1 MDCAASGRVVLVG
14 AGPGDPELITRRGL
28 RWLQRAEVV
37 VYDQLVSPVLL
48 DEAPPDA
55 LRIFAGKSS
64 GNHCMPQAAI
74 NALLVRHALAG
85 RLVVRLKGGDS
96 FVFGRGG
103 EEVQACIAAGVPFDL
118 VPGVTAAVAVPA
130 AAGIPVT
137 HRGVASSFAVVTGH
151 EDPSKPDGHV
161 DWVRLAGAVDTIV
174 VLMGTAALPEIV
186 RRLLAAGRDS
196 ATPAAV
202 IRRGTT
208 DAEEVVTGTL
218 ADIARRAAHLSPPC
232 TIVIGEVVRLRRAR
246 RGADVEATTQRA
258 EGNRGGRF
266 SRIAAAP
273 SRTSSSMN
281 VSISSAMD

>member
-1 MDCAASGRVVLVG
+1 MDCAASGRVVLIG

-37 VYDQLVSPVLL
+37 VYDQLVSPELL

-55 LRIFAGKSS
+55 LQIFAGKSA
-64 GNHCMPQAAI
+64 GNHCMPQESI
-74 NALLVRHALAG
+74 NALLVRHARAG

-103 EEVQACIAAGVPFDL
+103 EEAQACLTAGVPVDV
-118 VPGVTAAVAVPA
+118 VPGVTSAVAVPA

-151 EDPSKPDGHV
+151 EDPGKPGGRV
-161 DWVRLAGAVDTIV
+161 DWERLAGAVDTIV
-174 VLMGTAALPEIV
+174 VLMGTAALPEIA
-186 RRLLAAGRDS
+186 RRLLAAGRAP

-208 DAEEVVTGTL
+208 AGEEVVTGTL
-218 ADIARRAAHLSPPC
+218 ADIARRAAHLAPPC
-232 TIVIGEVVRLRRAR
+232 TIVIGEVVRLRGTR
-246 RGADVEATTQRA
+246 RRADVAVTMRS
-258 EGNRGGRF
+258 G
-266 SRIAAAP
+266 
-273 SRTSSSMN
+273 
-281 VSISSAMD
+281 VV

>member
-37 VYDQLVSPVLL
+37 VYDQLVSPELL

-55 LRIFAGKSS
+55 LQIFAGKSA
-64 GNHCMPQAAI
+64 GNHCMPQEAI

-103 EEVQACIAAGVPFDL
+103 EEARACLAAGVPFDV
-118 VPGVTAAVAVPA
+118 VPGVTSAVAVPA

-151 EDPSKPDGHV
+151 EDPGKPGGRV
-161 DWVRLAGAVDTIV
+161 DWERLAGAVDTIV
-174 VLMGTAALPEIV
+174 ILMGTAALPEIA
-186 RRLLAAGRDS
+186 RRLLTAGREP

-208 DAEEVVTGTL
+208 AAEEVVTGTL
-218 ADIARRAAHLSPPC
+218 ANIARRAAHLAPPC
-232 TIVIGEVVRLRRAR
+232 TIVIGEVVRLRWAR
-246 RGADVEATTQRA
+246 RGADVAM
-258 EGNRGGRF
+258 
-266 SRIAAAP
+266 
-273 SRTSSSMN
+273 SMRN
-281 VSISSAMD
+281 GVV

>member
-37 VYDQLVSPVLL
+37 VYDQLVSPELL

-55 LRIFAGKSS
+55 LQIFAGKSA
-64 GNHCMPQAAI
+64 GNHCMPQESI

-103 EEVQACIAAGVPFDL
+103 EEARACLAAGVPLDV
-118 VPGVTAAVAVPA
+118 VPGVTSAVAVPA

-151 EDPSKPDGHV
+151 EDPGKPGGRV
-161 DWVRLAGAVDTIV
+161 DWERLAGAVDTIV
-174 VLMGTAALPEIV
+174 VLMGTAALPEIAV
-186 RRLLAAGRDS
+186 FKCEGQLYATQNWCPHAGSALAAGALDGG
-196 ATPAAV
+196 AVVCPAHGYRFDLRTGACA
-202 IRRGTT
+202 T
-208 DAEEVVTGTL
+208 DAQL
-218 ADIARRAAHLSPPC
+218 
-232 TIVIGEVVRLRRAR
+232 RLKTFRLVPD
-246 RGADVEATTQRA
+246 GAGFAVQE
-258 EGNRGGRF
+258 
-266 SRIAAAP
+266 
-273 SRTSSSMN
+273 
-281 VSISSAMD
+281 